1 MSRLGPDLWVFVELY
16 PNGVERCHTWAIFL
30 AFFKQKMEKPPPGHY
45 IVAIDGVSGSGK
57 SSTAKTV
64 AARLGILHLDT
75 GAMYRAVTFL
85 ALEKGFSPVQTVE
98 IADMVEGLDWHAD
111 AKGKLTVDG
120 RDLSGNIR
128 TSAVTAAVSDYAR
141 IPEVRHA
148 LVPVQRRIGMRQP
161 AVVEGRDMATVV
173 FPDARFKFFMD
184 ASPEVRA
191 ERRVRE
197 LVSMNLPGD
206 YAEVL
211 KNLSERDSKDSGREH
226 SPLVL
231 APDAEVIDTSG
242 LTFEG
247 QVAIIVDHVLK
258 SLPSLTK

>member
-1 MSRLGPDLWVFVELY
+1 
-16 PNGVERCHTWAIFL
+16 
-30 AFFKQKMEKPPPGHY
+30 MEKPPSGHY
-45 IVAIDGVSGSGK
+45 VVAIDGVSGSGK

-64 AARLGILHLDT
+64 ARQLGILHLDT

-85 ALEKGFSPVQTVE
+85 ALEKGLKPSQIVE
-98 IADMVEGLDWHAD
+98 ISNLVDSLDWHAD
-111 AKGKLTVDG
+111 AQGKLTVDG
-120 RDLSGNIR
+120 RDLSQDIR
-128 TSAVTAAVSDYAR
+128 TAPVTAAVSDFAR

-191 ERRVRE
+191 QRRVRE
-197 LVSMNLPGD
+197 LVSMNLPAD
-206 YAEVL
+206 YDEVL
-211 KNLSERDSKDSGREH
+211 GNLKERDHKDSAREH
-226 SPLVL
+226 SPLAL
-231 APDAEVIDTSG
+231 SPDAQVIDTSG

-247 QVAIIVDHVLK
+247 QVAIIVDRILK
-258 SLPSLTK
+258 SLSAIPSLS